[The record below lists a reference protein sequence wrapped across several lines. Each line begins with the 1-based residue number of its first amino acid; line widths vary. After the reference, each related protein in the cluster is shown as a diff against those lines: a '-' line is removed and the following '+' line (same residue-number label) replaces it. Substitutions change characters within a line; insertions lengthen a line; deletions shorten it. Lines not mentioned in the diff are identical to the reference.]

1 MFGYEKIKY
10 QLIWARLSKVYL
22 IISHEIYLP
31 WDWLRRKY
39 TYAPLILVAIFLINI
54 SQILPTFHKH
64 DSNPF
69 TPSTVAQIFPK
80 IALGNELALA
90 LRGWNRESGVITL
103 ISKLC
108 VLSPERYIR
117 VPAPVGNAHGN
128 IRTVL

>member
-1 MFGYEKIKY
+1 MKFACSLE
-10 QLIWARLSKVYL
+10 LITLTRSY
-22 IISHEIYLP
+22 II
-31 WDWLRRKY
+31 Y
-39 TYAPLILVAIFLINI
+39 TRSNILINI
-54 SQILPTFHKH
+54 SQILHTFHKH

-69 TPSTVAQIFPK
+69 TLGTVAQIFPK